1 MNLVY
6 SDGFHTA
13 VVEWADGVLA
23 DSMARND
30 RGADMAVDVWQAG
43 DAVISVACDCGQD
56 RMARIKDE
64 LPEQQAYRHTIAA
77 KIRDGLA
84 RLAEVG

>member
-1 MNLVY
+1 MAHEEMRMFGY
-6 SDGFHTA
+6 ICPKCGKA
-13 VVEWADGVLA
+13 VLA
-23 DSMARND
+23 ARSVFALEASN
-30 RGADMAVDVWQAG
+30 VE
-43 DAVISVACDCGQD
+43 VACDCGQD